1 MIDSRLKEQIIRII
15 VAANYLKLKEPKK
28 KYSSSHKWVSDHIS
42 LKYIEWVTENKEFL
56 DSVTDSYYF
65 LQDYKLEDL
74 QFIIALMYFGR
85 EFGTSIGKD
94 VDKMTVLFLS
104 EYPVEDY
111 RWEKEIIISQ
121 MTGKSLLY
129 AYLEYGL
136 QLLGY

>member
-28 KYSSSHKWVSDHIS
+28 KYSSPHKWVSDHIS
-42 LKYIEWVTENKEFL
+42 LKYIEWASENKEFL
-56 DSVTDSYYF
+56 ESVTDSYYF

-94 VDKMTVLFLS
+94 VDKMTALFLS

-111 RWEKEIIISQ
+111 RWERRRRKKRKRGQSNLKNPAPQ
-121 MTGKSLLY
+121 
-129 AYLEYGL
+129 
-136 QLLGY
+136 